1 MVERRAEPGQQREPL
16 DRTRVRRAAIALADA
31 GGIDAV
37 TMRRLGEELGVEAMS
52 LYHHVANKSD
62 LMDAMVDGVFSEI
75 ELPDGGTG
83 WREAMRVRAVSARQV
98 LVRHPWAAPLMQSR
112 TTPGPATLRHHDT
125 VIGSL
130 RTAGFSVAM
139 TAHAFSLLDAYVYGF
154 ALQEA
159 SLPFTEPAGTVE
171 LAQAIMAEFAA
182 GEYPH
187 LTELTVSHVLQ
198 PGYAFGDEFEYGL
211 DLILDGLEASRPT

>member
-62 LMDAMVDGVFSEI
+62 LMDAMVDEVFSEI
-75 ELPDGGTG
+75 ELPAAGTG

-125 VIGSL
+125 VIGTL

-139 TAHAFSLLDAYVYGF
+139 TAHAFSLLDAYIYGF

-159 SLPFTEPAGTVE
+159 SLPFTEPAETVE
-171 LAQAIMAEFAA
+171 LAQAIMAQFAA

>member
-75 ELPDGGTG
+75 ELPAAGTG

-125 VIGSL
+125 VIGTL

-139 TAHAFSLLDAYVYGF
+139 TAHAFSLLDAYIYGF

-159 SLPFTEPAGTVE
+159 SLPFTEPAETVE
-171 LAQAIMAEFAA
+171 LAQAIMAQFAA